1 MKVKFTPVESFY
13 DPEDEIFVEEIG
25 AEIIT
30 PYGTREVQMRFED
43 YVCVRADV
51 VEHGEWAVYD
61 LINDGW
67 DAARFFK
74 DYGEIYDEAKEM
86 IEQARNK
93 KEV

>member
-1 MKVKFTPVESFY
+1 MRVKFTPVESFY

-25 AEIIT
+25 AEITT

-43 YVCVRADV
+43 YICVRADV
-51 VEHGEWAVYD
+51 VEHGEWIVYD

-86 IEQARNK
+86 IEQARDK
-93 KEV
+93 KED

>member
-1 MKVKFTPVESFY
+1 MRVKFTSVESFY

-25 AEIIT
+25 AEITT
-30 PYGTREVQMRFED
+30 PYEIREVQMRFED

-61 LINDGW
+61 LLNNGW
-67 DAARFFK
+67 DAAIFFR
-74 DYGEIYDEAKEM
+74 DYGGIYDEAKE
-86 IEQARNK
+86 IVELFRNK

>member
-1 MKVKFTPVESFY
+1 MKIKFTPVESFY

-30 PYGTREVQMRFED
+30 PDGTREVQMRFED

-51 VEHGEWAVYD
+51 VEYGEWIVYD
-61 LINDGW
+61 LVNDGW
-67 DAARFFK
+67 DAALFFK

-86 IEQARNK
+86 IEQSRNK
-93 KEV
+93 

>member
-1 MKVKFTPVESFY
+1 MRVKFTPAERFY

-25 AEIIT
+25 AEITT

-51 VEHGEWAVYD
+51 VEHGEWMVYD
-61 LINDGW
+61 LWNNGW

-74 DYGEIYDEAKEM
+74 DYGKIYDEAKEI
-86 IEQARNK
+86 IEQAR
-93 KEV
+93 KEA